1 MPQFEGRQLV
11 AQNDGRELAV
21 GSRLPVAKLEFNG
34 ERTIAY
40 FGTLSESRPTV
51 AMVPVDIAR
60 YRWCVTTSLSLR
72 DLRRAAGISQRE
84 LSRRSGVAQ
93 PNIAAYETGRRAPAP
108 ETWERLMLSLTMP
121 TVSSLREQRDHIL
134 EAATVRRLTDV
145 RVFGSVARGNARA
158 TSDVDLVV
166 HPADD
171 ASVFDLAGFMADVE
185 ELVGRR
191 VDVVSDRG
199 SGPTMTRIL
208 AEAIPI

>member
-1 MPQFEGRQLV
+1 
-11 AQNDGRELAV
+11 
-21 GSRLPVAKLEFNG
+21 
-34 ERTIAY
+34 
-40 FGTLSESRPTV
+40 
-51 AMVPVDIAR
+51 MVPVDIAR
-60 YRWCVTTSLSLR
+60 YRCRVTTPPSLR

-108 ETWERLMLSLTMP
+108 ETRERLMLSLTMP
-121 TVSSLREQRDHIL
+121 TVSSLREQRDSIL
-134 EAATVRRLTDV
+134 ESAAARKLTDV
-145 RVFGSVARGNARA
+145 RVFGSVARGDARA
-158 TSDVDLVV
+158 ASDIDLLV

-199 SGPTMTRIL
+199 TGPTMNRIL
-208 AEAIPI
+208 AEAVAI